1 MNPQQRPSAARLC
14 LAVVAALC
22 HPTAYAADPLVTAFS
37 APRVDVI
44 GAEDNLPLLGSTA
57 STISSDDLRNSQVF
71 TTSEALRKVAG
82 VNVRDEEGFGL
93 RPNIGIRGLN
103 PTRST
108 KVLLL
113 EDGIPVSYAPYGD
126 NASYYHPAIDR
137 FDRIEVLKGAET
149 MRFGPQTIAGVVNY
163 ITPNPSQAF
172 GGYVQGT
179 AGNRDYLNGK
189 VRLSGRGFL
198 LDFTHKEGEGA
209 RQNNQHSVDDLNLK
223 WVGQISDRQAI
234 TLRANYYKE
243 NSQVTYSGLTENEF
257 RNFGGRYNPFKNDN
271 FDAERFG
278 LSATHDI
285 ELGGGAVLTTNL
297 YGSYFTRDWYR
308 QASNSVDSL
317 SVGGVAPAGCASVV
331 TDRRAGVRIDP
342 NDCQG
347 SQGRLRDYTTWG
359 IEPRLVAPNR
369 LGEFQLGLKAHY
381 EEQKRTQRNF
391 ASPTAQGASSD
402 SERNVRETDAYAGY
416 IAQRFDL
423 GTLSITP
430 IARYESIAFDRFNR
444 LNGDRGSDRVNAF
457 TPGIAAA
464 WNGIKD
470 WTVFSGVHEG
480 FAPPRVED
488 LIQGTGST
496 NADAERSTNFEF
508 GVRGKPGEGASLQ
521 AAYFRNDFRN
531 LVALGNSGGAT
542 ATAQGEALFQ
552 GVELSGVAQIGGGYF
567 GRMAYTWLPTAQQAS
582 VFRATSLTGPGA
594 QVNGSSAGNRLPY
607 APRHTAT
614 AALGYAAG
622 AFRAEVEAQFV
633 GAQYTDFAET
643 RAPGGADAT
652 AAGSDGRSGLIDSY
666 TVINLAASYTLDA
679 KTTLLLTAKNLFD
692 REYIV
697 DRSRGILVGMP
708 LLVHAGVRYD
718 F

>member
-1 MNPQQRPSAARLC
+1 MRPDRPVHHPLP
-14 LAVVAALC
+14 LALIAAALGA
-22 HPTAYAADPLVTAFS
+22 PAYAADPVIAALS

-44 GAEDNLPLLGSTA
+44 GAEENLPLLGSAA

-71 TTSEALRKVAG
+71 TTSEALRKVPG

-149 MRFGPQTIAGVVNY
+149 MRFGPQTIGGVINY
-163 ITPNPSQAF
+163 ITPNPPQRL
-172 GGYVQGT
+172 GGYVQGN
-179 AGNRDYLNGK
+179 AGNRDYLNAK
-189 VRLSGRGFL
+189 VHVGGGGFL
-198 LDFTHKEGEGA
+198 LDFTHKEGQGA

-271 FDAERFG
+271 FDSERFG

-285 ELGGGAVLTTNL
+285 ELGSGAVLTTNL

-308 QASNSVDSL
+308 QASNSVDSQCGAAFVTARRQGL
-317 SVGGVAPAGCASVV
+317 SVDVDNCNSV
-331 TDRRAGVRIDP
+331 
-342 NDCQG
+342 
-347 SQGRLRDYTTWG
+347 QGRLRDYVTYG

-369 LGEFQLGLKAHY
+369 LGEFQIGVKAHY

-391 ASPTAQGASSD
+391 TSPTPQGASVD
-402 SERNVRETDAYAGY
+402 SERNVRETDAYSGY

-423 GTLSITP
+423 GTLSVTP
-430 IARYESIAFDRFNR
+430 IARYESISFDRFNR

-464 WNGIKD
+464 WNGIQD
-470 WTVFSGVHEG
+470 WTIFSGVHEG

-508 GVRGKPGEGASLQ
+508 GIRNKPGAGTALQ
-521 AAYFRNDFRN
+521 AAYFRNDFSN
-531 LVALGNSGGAT
+531 LVALGNSGGVT

-552 GVELSGVAQIGGGYF
+552 GFELSGLAQIGGGYF
-567 GRMAYTWLPTAQQAS
+567 GRLAYTWLPTARQESA
-582 VFRATSLTGPGA
+582 FRATTLTGPGTP
-594 QVNGSSAGNRLPY
+594 VSGSSDGNRLPY

-633 GAQYTDFAET
+633 GSQYSDFAET
-643 RAPGGADAT
+643 RAAGGADTT

-666 TVINLAASYTLDA
+666 TIINLAASYKLDA
-679 KTTLLLTAKNLFD
+679 KTTLLITAKNLFD

-697 DRSRGILVGMP
+697 DRTRGILVGMP
-708 LLVHAGVRYD
+708 LLVHAGIRYD